1 MPKTDILLTNR
12 SAPIQERGAQTMER
26 VLQAAAE
33 LLQETGFE
41 NLSTNA
47 ICERAGLTPPALYRY
62 FPNKYAVMREL
73 GERLMDRQND
83 ALAQWAASGLPD
95 EDVAGSIAQVL
106 RTTLDATRATT
117 AGGWI
122 MRSLHA
128 SPLLSEVRLNS
139 HRKMTGQ
146 LAAWASQKW
155 PDAEPQRVFT
165 AMRLSIEIGYAV
177 VEMIVDDETL
187 DADALIAQTAEMI
200 ASSLAPVSGYASG

>member
-1 MPKTDILLTNR
+1 VPKTDILLTNR
-12 SAPIQERGAQTMER
+12 SAPVQERGAQTMER
-26 VLQAAAE
+26 VLRAAAE

-73 GERLMDRQND
+73 GERLMDRQNE

-95 EDVAGSIAQVL
+95 DDVAGSIAQVL
-106 RTTLDATRATT
+106 KTTLDVTRDAT

-155 PDAEPQRVFT
+155 PDADAHRVFA

-200 ASSLAPVSGYASG
+200 AASLARVSGPASG